1 MKRYDIGVVD
11 EIYLTVVATV
21 MLSIIAHG
29 VTAAPV
35 ARWYGRY
42 AAQSGASDPGCEE
55 LKAVSRMP
63 TRM

>member
-1 MKRYDIGVVD
+1 VD

-21 MLSIIAHG
+21 MLSTIAHG